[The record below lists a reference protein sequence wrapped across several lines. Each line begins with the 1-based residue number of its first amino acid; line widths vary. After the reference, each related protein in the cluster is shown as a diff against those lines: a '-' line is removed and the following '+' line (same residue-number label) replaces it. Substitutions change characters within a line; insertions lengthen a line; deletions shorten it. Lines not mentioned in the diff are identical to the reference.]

1 MKVIIADDHELIR
14 KAMAIVLQ
22 KIPNASI
29 VGEATSGDELLEV
42 LKKTQC
48 DILCLDIYMP
58 KFKFFEA
65 LVLCRKINKNLKIIV
80 QTSIDDPFLLK
91 KMLKEDLQGII
102 LKSDPSDIIGIA
114 FRTVFNGRTF
124 YSPTIQDLINRD
136 YIGSLHP
143 NKLIDVLTPQEKKV
157 MALVARGYRN
167 KDIAQELEV
176 QEFTVD
182 FHKKNIKNKMNIG
195 SNAEMTRLAIE
206 HNLI

>member
-22 KIPNASI
+22 KIPNATI
-29 VGEATSGDELLEV
+29 VAEATTGDELFEA
-42 LKKTQC
+42 LKKNPC

-65 LVLCRKINKNLKIIV
+65 LVTCKKINKNLKIIV

-114 FRTVFNGRTF
+114 FRTVYNGRTF
-124 YSPTIQDLINRD
+124 YSPTIQDLINKD

-157 MALVARGYRN
+157 MALVARGYKN
-167 KDIAQELEV
+167 KDIAKELEV

-182 FHKKNIKNKMNIG
+182 FHKKNIKNKMNIS

-206 HNLI
+206 HSLI

>member
-14 KAMAIVLQ
+14 KAMGIVLQ

-29 VGEATSGDELLEV
+29 VAEATTGDELFEV
-42 LKKTQC
+42 LKKHPC

-65 LVLCRKINKNLKIIV
+65 LVLCKKINKNIKIIV

-91 KMLKEDLQGII
+91 KMLKEDLHGII

-114 FRTVFNGRTF
+114 FRTVYNGRTF
-124 YSPTIQDLINRD
+124 YSPTIQDLINKD

-157 MALVARGYRN
+157 MALVARGYKN
-167 KDIAQELEV
+167 KDIAKELEV

-182 FHKKNIKNKMNIG
+182 FHKKNIKNKMNIS

-206 HNLI
+206 HSLI